1 MENETFTM
9 RKKFL
14 EKHLKKKI
22 LFNIANEENDGVN
35 SSITY
40 TSNILNC
47 EWYNKQF
54 IKKLKEFTYYHMSK
68 C

>member
-1 MENETFTM
+1 MENKTFTM

-14 EKHLKKKI
+14 ENHLKKKI
-22 LFNIANEENDGVN
+22 PFHIADEENDGFN

-47 EWYNKQF
+47 EWYNKHF
-54 IKKLKEFTYYHMSK
+54 IKKFK
-68 C
+68 